1 MEINERSKCS
11 PKSFFSLF
19 NFFFPFVRVQIDLSF
34 FLFNHF
40 DEKINRNTLYIYQ
53 RQCHNQARE
62 NFLQFTNDQ
71 VPLLRR
77 GANLDLTIRMNV
89 RY

>member
-1 MEINERSKCS
+1 MKDPSVRRNL
-11 PKSFFSLF
+11 FSLSL
-19 NFFFPFVRVQIDLSF
+19 FFFPFVCVQIDLSF
-34 FLFNHF
+34 FFFNRF

-53 RQCHNQARE
+53 RQCHNQAGE